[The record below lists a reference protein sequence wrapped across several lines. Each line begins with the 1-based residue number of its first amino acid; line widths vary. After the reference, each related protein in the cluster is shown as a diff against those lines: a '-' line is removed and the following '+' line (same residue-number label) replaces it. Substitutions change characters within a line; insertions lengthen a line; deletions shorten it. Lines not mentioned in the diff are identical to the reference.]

1 MSASNPPIHHATA
14 VQRVVRSLV
23 EAALRVVDAVSSG
36 YRRRNL
42 LNQLEALDDR
52 TLRDL
57 GLHRAELGSVVAELM
72 DAAPST
78 RRQARQPSTSGR
90 APA

>member
-1 MSASNPPIHHATA
+1 MSADNPPIRHATA
-14 VQRVVRSLV
+14 VQRIVRSLV
-23 EAALRVVDAVSSG
+23 EAAFRIVEDVSSG

-57 GLHRAELGSVVAELM
+57 GLHRAELVSVVAELM
-72 DAAPST
+72 DAAPS
-78 RRQARQPSTSGR
+78 SSGTSS
-90 APA
+90 A